1 MNIRRTPVEAPG
13 AQTFSSESF
22 SQILISSSPSGKFQ
36 LGKKWTSTKCSA
48 SLRALDGSHL
58 LLHQPSCLQDGISRL
73 LAVVSAVFLIW
84 VKGNLG
90 HESSYITR
98 RSLIHPD
105 YSMSD
110 DGGRHHIVV
119 QSPPHIHMHKHA
131 EPQDRQRQK
140 QTQLHSN
147 LSAFITQRGEL
158 ACAFWIE
165 KSDSVWALFTPSVIH
180 GVTSFQ
186 LHKTSQ
192 VSQSVGCFKTIY
204 QITACKTQVW
214 GFVYEI

>member
-1 MNIRRTPVEAPG
+1 M
-13 AQTFSSESF
+13 
-22 SQILISSSPSGKFQ
+22 
-36 LGKKWTSTKCSA
+36 
-48 SLRALDGSHL
+48 
-58 LLHQPSCLQDGISRL
+58 
-73 LAVVSAVFLIW
+73 SAVFLIW

-158 ACAFWIE
+158 ACAF
-165 KSDSVWALFTPSVIH
+165 
-180 GVTSFQ
+180 
-186 LHKTSQ
+186 
-192 VSQSVGCFKTIY
+192 
-204 QITACKTQVW
+204 
-214 GFVYEI
+214 